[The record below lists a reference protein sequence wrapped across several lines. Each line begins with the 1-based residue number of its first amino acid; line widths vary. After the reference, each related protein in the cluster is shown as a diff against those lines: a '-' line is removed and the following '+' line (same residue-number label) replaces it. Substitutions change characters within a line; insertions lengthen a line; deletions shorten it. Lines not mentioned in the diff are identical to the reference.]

1 MGEISKSRVKE
12 NPGNP
17 IPSFFTVSSN
27 RDDNVYN
34 ALASSLWELV
44 DVLNGAFKRCPSLP
58 EPVSLDLKFSQKLGA
73 IGHKLQARVMVKT
86 GVD

>member
-27 RDDNVYN
+27 RDDNVYK
-34 ALASSLWELV
+34 AVASSLWELV
-44 DVLNGAFKRCPSLP
+44 YVLMRCPSLP

-73 IGHKLQARVMVKT
+73 IRHKLQARVMVKT
-86 GVD
+86 GLD

>member
-27 RDDNVYN
+27 RDDNAV
-34 ALASSLWELV
+34 ASSLWELV
-44 DVLNGAFKRCPSLP
+44 YVLMRCPSLP

-86 GVD
+86 GLD